1 MKHKCLLCAIILIIC
16 VGCDESPTSVFP
28 QAESQGIDEAMLEA
42 AYDAAAEIS
51 SLQSLLVSRNGVLV
65 AERYFHGAAA
75 DSFFEVRSVTKSVM
89 SILIGIAIEQGIIP
103 GTEQS
108 IGPYL
113 LPLVDDFDTTKNSVT
128 IEHLLTMS
136 GGFEWAP
143 FGDWSEYNRW
153 VRASNQ
159 TEYVMNKPLVN
170 EPGTVFNYNDGA
182 SHLLSV
188 ILAEAADVGTADYAY
203 QHLFSHLEMA
213 ANRDWLQ
220 DRQGYERGSTGFHV
234 TARGMIKIG
243 ELYLNQGV
251 YKGAQVVPKSWVL
264 RSTRPLIPTFTNVI
278 YGANYGYLW
287 WVDTMHSHR
296 VFYANGFGGQFI
308 FVVPDLALVVT
319 ATNVWQNQSS
329 PDENWY
335 NTIQIIAEGI
345 IPAVNER

>member
-1 MKHKCLLCAIILIIC
+1 MRNNFLLYAIILIIFA
-16 VGCDESPTSVFP
+16 GCDESPTSVFP
-28 QAESQGIDEAMLEA
+28 LAESQGIDESMLES
-42 AYDAAAEIS
+42 AYDAAEEIF

-103 GTEQS
+103 GTNQS

-113 LPLVDDFDTTKNSVT
+113 LPLVDEFDTTKNRVT

-159 TEYVMNKPLVN
+159 TEYVMNKPLVH

-188 ILAEAADVGTADYAY
+188 ILTEVAGISTAEYAY
-203 QHLFSHLEMA
+203 QHLFSRMAMA

-251 YKGAQVVPKSWVL
+251 HKGIQVVPKAWVL
-264 RSTRPLIPTFTNVI
+264 RSTQPLIPTLSNVI
-278 YGANYGYLW
+278 YGAGYGYLW
-287 WVDTMHSHR
+287 WVDTVHSHH

-319 ATNVWQNQSS
+319 ATNVWQNQRS

-335 NTIQIIAEGI
+335 NTLRIIAEQI
-345 IPAVNER
+345 LPAVH